1 MLVGDVRRARTRA
14 EPGCSPTGAAWSRG
28 VVIGCGLSAVGA
40 AVDLTLADLTLE
52 TFFPADE
59 ETAAVL
65 QEYAAKHK

>member
-1 MLVGDVRRARTRA
+1 VFSDRRGMVSGSCHRL
-14 EPGCSPTGAAWSRG
+14 W
-28 VVIGCGLSAVGA
+28 AVGA